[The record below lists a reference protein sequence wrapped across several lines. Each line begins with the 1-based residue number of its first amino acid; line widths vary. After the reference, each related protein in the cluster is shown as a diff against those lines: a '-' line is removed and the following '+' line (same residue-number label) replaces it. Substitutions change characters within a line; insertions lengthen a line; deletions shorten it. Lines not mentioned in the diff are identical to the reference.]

1 MSSGLVDA
9 LRLFIHRRFYSEKQ
23 IKNYQ
28 ERELRKLVFVSI
40 RNSPFYH
47 ERFIGIDIQHLA
59 DLAKVAPIN
68 KAIMMEH
75 FDRLNTVGLLREEV
89 QNYAVQ
95 KELDRDYLGY
105 YQDKYVIG
113 LSSGTSGNKGL
124 YVTPRELTEKLP
136 FVFLA
141 RGGIPLRYLPFRILF
156 CLRVFGQGFEDIN
169 SPIVKLA
176 YCSTMTPVQAIVDLI
191 NSRKI
196 NILMAP
202 PSLVR
207 LLLPVHQKIRVKLKQ
222 IVCYAE
228 VLEKEEKERF
238 GKVFATGVVEIYQ
251 ASEGQIASAC
261 SHGTLHI
268 NEDMVIVE
276 MRDEKNEIVEEPG
289 IVASHMYVTNLV
301 NDAQPLIRY
310 EMNDLIALGKP
321 CACGSHFRTIG
332 HILGRNDNILHFRT
346 LEGKNQTVFPDLFS
360 RWIITT
366 TDRIREYHVF
376 QENMQ
381 SVMIH
386 IELMKDS
393 EMNPLSVI
401 DLLHTRL
408 QHELSLWNI
417 DADIEILAMKI
428 TLPADRSKYK
438 RFSVTLPHE
447 D

>member
-9 LRLFIHRRFYSEKQ
+9 LRLFIHRRFYSDKQ

-28 ERELRKLVFVSI
+28 EQELRKLVSTSI
-40 RNSPFYH
+40 RNSPFYR
-47 ERFIGIDIQHLA
+47 ERFNGIEIQHLP
-59 DLAKVAPIN
+59 DLEKITPIN
-68 KAIMMEH
+68 KAIMMEQ

-89 QNYAVQ
+89 QNYAVR

-124 YVTPRELTEKLP
+124 YVTPREMTAKLP

-176 YCSTMTPVQAIVDLI
+176 YCSTMTPIEEIVELI
-191 NSRKI
+191 NTKQI

-207 LLLPVHQKIRVKLKQ
+207 LLLPVRNQIKIRLKQ

-238 GKVFATGVVEIYQ
+238 TKVFNTGVVEIYQ

-276 MRDEKNEIVEEPG
+276 LRDDKGLIVDQPG
-289 IVASHMYVTNLV
+289 VVAKHMYVTNLV
-301 NDAQPLIRY
+301 NLAQPLIRY

-321 CACGSHFRTIG
+321 CACGSKFRTIDA
-332 HILGRNDNILHFRT
+332 ILGRNDDILRFET
-346 LEGKNQTVFPDLFS
+346 NEGKTQTVFPDLFS
-360 RWIITT
+360 RWIITSS
-366 TDRIREYHVF
+366 DAIREYQVI
-376 QENMQ
+376 QNDRQ
-381 SVMIH
+381 SVIIH
-386 IELMKDS
+386 
-393 EMNPLSVI
+393 I
-401 DLLHTRL
+401 DLLPDHAKEVNEVPELLATRIR
-408 QHELSLWNI
+408 HELSLWNI
-417 DADIEILAMKI
+417 DAYIEIHVMKI
-428 TLPADRSKYK
+428 ELPADRSKYK
-438 RFSVTLPHE
+438 RFIVNLTQQ

>member
-9 LRLFIHRRFYSEKQ
+9 LRLFIHRRFYTEKQ

-28 ERELRKLVFVSI
+28 ERELRKLISLSI
-40 RNSPFYH
+40 RNSPFYR
-47 ERFIGIDIQHLA
+47 ERFNGIDIQHLS
-59 DLAKVAPIN
+59 DLMKVSPIN
-68 KAIMMEH
+68 KAIMMGQ

-95 KELDRDYLGY
+95 KELDHDYLGY
-105 YQDKYVIG
+105 YKDRYVIG

-124 YVTPRELTEKLP
+124 YVTPRELTAKLP

-176 YCSTMTPVQAIVDLI
+176 YCSTMTPIQEIVELI
-191 NSRKI
+191 NTKHI

-202 PSLVR
+202 PSLIR
-207 LLLPVHQKIRVKLKQ
+207 LLLPVHKQIKVQIKQ

-238 GKVFATGVVEIYQ
+238 SKVFNTGVVEIYQ

-276 MRDEKNEIVEEPG
+276 LRDDKGNIVDQPG
-289 IVASHMYVTNLV
+289 VVASHMYVTNLV
-301 NDAQPLIRY
+301 NAAQPLIRY

-321 CACGSHFRTIG
+321 CACGSKFRTID
-332 HILGRNDNILHFRT
+332 HILGRNDDILHFKT
-346 LEGKNQTVFPDLFS
+346 TDGKDQTVFPDLFS

-366 TDRIREYHVF
+366 SDAIREYQVIQKDAH
-376 QENMQ
+376 
-381 SVMIH
+381 SVEVH
-386 IELMKDS
+386 
-393 EMNPLSVI
+393 I
-401 DLLHTRL
+401 DLLADSEPDPQLVITQLFTRL
-408 QHELSLWNI
+408 TQELSQWNI
-417 DADIEILAMKI
+417 QADVEIFAKKIE
-428 TLPADRSKYK
+428 LPADRSKYK
-438 RFSVTLPHE
+438 RFIVTLE
-447 D
+447 KEE

>member
-9 LRLFIHRRFYSEKQ
+9 LRLFIHRRFYSAKQ
-23 IKNYQ
+23 IKDYQ
-28 ERELRKLVFVSI
+28 ERELRSLVSVSI
-40 RNSPFYH
+40 KNSPFYQD
-47 ERFIGIDIQHLA
+47 RFSGLMIDHLN
-59 DLAKVAPIN
+59 DLSNVPPIN
-68 KAIMMEH
+68 KSIMMEH
-75 FDRLNTVGLLREEV
+75 FDTLNTVGLKRDEV

-95 KELDRDYLGY
+95 KELARDYLGY

-169 SPIVKLA
+169 SPIVTLA
-176 YCSTMTPVQAIVDLI
+176 YCSTMTPIEEIVDII
-191 NSRKI
+191 NTKNI

-207 LLLPVHQKIRVKLKQ
+207 LLLPVRQKIKIKLKQ

-238 GKVFATGVVEIYQ
+238 RKTFNTGVVEIYQ

-276 MRDEKNEIVEEPG
+276 LRDENGDVVDQPG
-289 IVASHMYVTNLV
+289 VVANHMYVTNLV
-301 NDAQPLIRY
+301 
-310 EMNDLIALGKP
+310 
-321 CACGSHFRTIG
+321 
-332 HILGRNDNILHFRT
+332 
-346 LEGKNQTVFPDLFS
+346 
-360 RWIITT
+360 
-366 TDRIREYHVF
+366 
-376 QENMQ
+376 
-381 SVMIH
+381 
-386 IELMKDS
+386 
-393 EMNPLSVI
+393 
-401 DLLHTRL
+401 
-408 QHELSLWNI
+408 
-417 DADIEILAMKI
+417 
-428 TLPADRSKYK
+428 
-438 RFSVTLPHE
+438 
-447 D
+447 

>member
-9 LRLFIHRRFYSEKQ
+9 LRLFIHRRFYTEKQ

-28 ERELRKLVFVSI
+28 EQELRKLVSI
-40 RNSPFYH
+40 SIGNSPFYR
-47 ERFIGIDIQHLA
+47 ERFNGVTIEHLE
-59 DLAKVAPIN
+59 DLEKIPPIN
-68 KAIMMEH
+68 KDIMMDQ
-75 FDRLNTVGLLREEV
+75 FDRLNTVGLLRDQV

-95 KELDRDYLGY
+95 KEYDRDYLGY
-105 YQDKYVIG
+105 YKDKYVIG

-141 RGGIPLRYLPFRILF
+141 RGGIPLRFLPFRILF
-156 CLRVFGQGFEDIN
+156 CLRVFGQGFADIN

-176 YCSTMTPVQAIVDLI
+176 YCSTMTQIEEIVDLL
-191 NSRKI
+191 NTKNI

-202 PSLVR
+202 PSMVR
-207 LLLPVHQKIRVKLKQ
+207 LLIPIRYKIKVQLKQ

-228 VLEKEEKERF
+228 VLEKEEKQRF
-238 GKVFATGVVEIYQ
+238 AKIFNTGVVEIYQ

-276 MRDEKNEIVEEPG
+276 LRDDKGNIVDQPN
-289 IVASHMYVTNLV
+289 IVANHMYVTNLV
-301 NDAQPLIRY
+301 NHAQPLIRY

-321 CACGSHFRTIG
+321 CPCGSSFKTID
-332 HILGRNDNILHFRT
+332 HILGRNDDILHFKSE
-346 LEGKNQTVFPDLFS
+346 EGRIQTVFPDLFS

-366 TDRIREYHVF
+366 SDAIREYQVI
-376 QENMQ
+376 QKNME
-381 SVMIH
+381 SVEIH
-386 IELMKDS
+386 IELLPEYAKEPQMI
-393 EMNPLSVI
+393 I
-401 DLLHTRL
+401 DQLTTRIN
-408 QHELSLWNI
+408 QELSAWNI
-417 DADIEILAMKI
+417 KAIIEIRIIKI
-428 TLPADRSKYK
+428 ELPADRSKYK
-438 RFSVTLPHE
+438 RFIVTHPNS